1 VSRKLVFAAQQSPAR
16 PLLPTTQCGPSVLTG
31 PVIPFTGL
39 SAAQGAKNV
48 PCANAPSCKVRCWRE
63 AALRVVRSGRRGRSV
78 PDHVSSPA
86 ATALSCPPKSS
97 GVGGTSRT
105 LGIKRAAFR
114 EAIQA
119 ELKNK
124 FFYTNEVRLDIVLH
138 LDVQTVLETDET
150 ADVDNYAKAI
160 LDGLKG
166 PNGLLLDDT
175 QVQALTIHWLD
186 SDGRD
191 RTYFEVSISASPDDF
206 MLKPVE
212 FYEMPDGLWYPHS
225 RRMWSDGGQED
236 QSDLN
241 HYAGLLI
248 LEVMSSVKKDAR
260 HLFRKNGMERLRA
273 YQQGM
278 HMSSSARGFHR
289 SRIDEGFAMHAQREW
304 RAAFEAWRRNYA
316 EEIAE
321 IERIVAD
328 VRENYGK
335 MAALLA
341 MN

>member
-1 VSRKLVFAAQQSPAR
+1 MHSGEAVEHERKGADAGLNPMFGNWQYRFDFAPVSYAA
-16 PLLPTTQCGPSVLTG
+16 G
-31 PVIPFTGL
+31 
-39 SAAQGAKNV
+39 
-48 PCANAPSCKVRCWRE
+48 
-63 AALRVVRSGRRGRSV
+63 
-78 PDHVSSPA
+78 
-86 ATALSCPPKSS
+86 
-97 GVGGTSRT
+97 GV
-105 LGIKRAAFR
+105 KRAAFR

-166 PNGLLLDDT
+166 PNGILLDDT

-191 RTYFEVSISASPDDF
+191 RTYFEVSISASPDEF

-236 QSDLN
+236 QSDRN

-260 HLFRKNGMERLRA
+260 HVFRKNGMDRLRA
-273 YQQGM
+273 YQQAM
-278 HMSSSARGFHR
+278 HISSSARGFHR
-289 SRIDEGFAMHAQREW
+289 SRIDEGLAMHERREW

-321 IERIVAD
+321 IERIISD

-335 MAALLA
+335 MTALLVGQRPSA
-341 MN
+341 DGEERKVPLAAEIARQRDSRSEATDTGPS

>member
-1 VSRKLVFAAQQSPAR
+1 MHSDEAFEHERK
-16 PLLPTTQCGPSVLTG
+16 G
-31 PVIPFTGL
+31 
-39 SAAQGAKNV
+39 
-48 PCANAPSCKVRCWRE
+48 ANAGLNPMFGDWQHRFDFAPISY
-63 AALRVVRSGRRGRSV
+63 AAG
-78 PDHVSSPA
+78 
-86 ATALSCPPKSS
+86 
-97 GVGGTSRT
+97 GV
-105 LGIKRAAFR
+105 KRAAFR

-166 PNGLLLDDT
+166 PNGILLDDT
-175 QVQALTIHWLD
+175 QVQALTIYWLD
-186 SDGRD
+186 SYGRD
-191 RTYFEVSISASPDDF
+191 RTYFEVSISSSPDDF

-212 FYEMPDGLWYPHS
+212 FYEMPDGLWYPHG

-236 QSDLN
+236 QSDRN

-248 LEVMSSVKKDAR
+248 LEVMSSVKRDAR
-260 HLFRKNGMERLRA
+260 HLFRKSGMDRLRA

-278 HMSSSARGFHR
+278 YVSSSARGFHR
-289 SRIDEGFAMHAQREW
+289 SRIDEGFPVHPRRNWQ
-304 RAAFEAWRRNYA
+304 AAFERWRSDHA
-316 EEIAE
+316 EEITE

-328 VRENYGK
+328 VRDNYGN

-341 MN
+341 GRLPEELKRPDG

>member
-1 VSRKLVFAAQQSPAR
+1 MHSDEAVEHERKGSNAGLNPMFGDWQHRFDFAPISY
-16 PLLPTTQCGPSVLTG
+16 
-31 PVIPFTGL
+31 
-39 SAAQGAKNV
+39 AAG
-48 PCANAPSCKVRCWRE
+48 
-63 AALRVVRSGRRGRSV
+63 
-78 PDHVSSPA
+78 
-86 ATALSCPPKSS
+86 
-97 GVGGTSRT
+97 GV
-105 LGIKRAAFR
+105 KRAAFR

-124 FFYTNEVRLDIVLH
+124 FFYINEVRLDIVLH

-166 PNGLLLDDT
+166 PNGILLDDT
-175 QVQALTIHWLD
+175 QVQALTIYWLY
-186 SDGRD
+186 SYGRD
-191 RTYFEVSISASPDDF
+191 RTYFDVSISSSPEDF

-236 QSDLN
+236 QSDRN
-241 HYAGLLI
+241 HYVGLLI
-248 LEVMSSVKKDAR
+248 LEVMSSVKRDAR
-260 HLFRKNGMERLRA
+260 HLFRKSGMDRLRS

-278 HMSSSARGFHR
+278 YVSSSARGFHR
-289 SRIDEGFAMHAQREW
+289 SRIDEGFPMHARRDW
-304 RAAFEAWRRNYA
+304 RAAFGTWRSDHA
-316 EEIAE
+316 EEITE

-328 VRENYGK
+328 VRDDYGK

-341 MN
+341 GQLPEELKRSDG